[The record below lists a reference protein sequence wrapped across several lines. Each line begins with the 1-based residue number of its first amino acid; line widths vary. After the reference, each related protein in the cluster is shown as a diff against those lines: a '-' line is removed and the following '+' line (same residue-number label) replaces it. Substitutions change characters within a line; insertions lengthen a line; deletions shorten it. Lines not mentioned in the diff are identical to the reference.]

1 MPSARDD
8 GFARALLGT
17 VPDLVRV
24 CRRDHR
30 PSEHPVVFSV
40 QGATQVRMGAFRSG
54 TTMMDRVTNRVDLLA
69 VSPRCRLRVLHGPD
83 LGLEVEVPPA
93 GLVIGAAAPA
103 DLVLDDRSVSR
114 RHCAIRPERHG
125 FEVTDLGSSNGT
137 YLDGIVLKK
146 ATVTAGSVLRVGQTF
161 IQLLPEENRVQI
173 PPSSEQSF
181 GEMVGGSLA
190 MRQVFGLL
198 ERASQSD
205 VPILLMGE
213 SGTGK
218 ELGARGIH
226 DNSPRRQGPFITFD
240 CGAASE
246 TLIESD
252 LFGHVRGAYTG
263 AHADRPGALEL
274 AHGGTLFLD
283 EIGDLPL
290 RLQPKILRM
299 LERGEAARLGSTRMQ
314 QFDVRFV
321 AATHRDLREEVVR
334 GTFRGDLYYRL
345 AVVEVQLPPLRRR
358 LEDVPDLVRAFLARQ
373 GAETDVARCPNLD
386 RLMAYGWP
394 GNVREL
400 RNVVARAVAL
410 SLPNTAFKDMPM
422 VIGTGL
428 AEPEQPWLVRADRPF
443 HEAKAE
449 MLARFETDYL
459 RDLMRLAEGNVS
471 KAARIAGIERR
482 HLYRLIEKAGLP
494 LRQEPT

>member
-1 MPSARDD
+1 
-8 GFARALLGT
+8 
-17 VPDLVRV
+17 
-24 CRRDHR
+24 
-30 PSEHPVVFSV
+30 
-40 QGATQVRMGAFRSG
+40 
-54 TTMMDRVTNRVDLLA
+54 MMDRVTNRVDPVA
-69 VSPRCRLRVLHGPD
+69 SVPRCRLRVLHGPD
-83 LGLEVEVPPA
+83 AGMEVEVPPA
-93 GLVIGAAAPA
+93 GLVVGAAAPA
-103 DLVLDDRSVSR
+103 DLVLSDRSVSG
-114 RHCAIRPERHG
+114 RHCTIRPDMHG

-137 YLDGIVLKK
+137 LLDGTALKK
-146 ATVTAGSVLRVGQTF
+146 ATITAGSVLRVGQTF
-161 IQLLPEENRVQI
+161 LQLLPQENQVRI
-173 PPSSEQSF
+173 PPSTEVRF
-181 GEMVGGSLA
+181 GDMVGGSLA
-190 MRQVFGLL
+190 MRQVYALL

-218 ELGARGIH
+218 ELGALGIH
-226 DNSPRRQGPFITFD
+226 DSSPRRNGPFITFD

-263 AHADRPGALEL
+263 AHVDRAGALEL

-314 QFDVRFV
+314 RFDVRFV
-321 AATHRDLREEVVR
+321 AATHRDLREEVAR

-358 LEDVPDLVRAFLARQ
+358 MDDIPDLIRSFLVRQ
-373 GAETDVARCPNLD
+373 GAPDRVDRCPNLD
-386 RLMAYGWP
+386 RLTKYGWP

-410 SLPNTAFKDMPM
+410 SLPGTEFKNMPI
-422 VIGTGL
+422 VLGPAG
-428 AEPEQPWLVRADRPF
+428 AGQEPWLVRADRPF

-449 MLARFETDYL
+449 ILARFESEYL
-459 RDLMRLAEGNVS
+459 HDLMRLTEGNIS

-482 HLYRLIEKAGLP
+482 HLYRLLEKAGMQP
-494 LRQEPT
+494 RADRPDQEE